1 VLDYTGADALMIGR
15 AAQGRPWIFR
25 EIAHYLATGQR
36 LAAPEVV
43 EVRDVLLGHLQ
54 DLYQFYGEY
63 SGCRIA
69 RKHIAWYTNGLYG
82 SNAFRQ
88 AMYVEESTSG
98 QAQVVTR
105 YFEGLLQR
113 NVRLVEGVEDS
124 VGLD

>member
-1 VLDYTGADALMIGR
+1 M
-15 AAQGRPWIFR
+15 
-25 EIAHYLATGQR
+25 
-36 LAAPEVV
+36 
-43 EVRDVLLGHLQ
+43 LLGHLQ

-88 AMYVEESTSG
+88 AMYAEESTSG

-113 NVRLVEGVEDS
+113 DVRLVEMVEDQI
-124 VGLD
+124 